1 VVEPQLHRK
10 RVVEV
15 MVVVLVQLV
24 ALQVHPTQVAVLVA
38 LAALLLQEQELLQDI
53 NLVVLV
59 LL

>member
-24 ALQVHPTQVAVLVA
+24 ALQVHPTQAAVLVA
-38 LAALLLQEQELLQDI
+38 LAAFLLMEQELLQDI

-59 LL
+59 S

>member
-10 RVVEV
+10 KVVEV

-24 ALQVHPTQVAVLVA
+24 ALQAHPTQVAVLVA
-38 LAALLLQEQELLQDI
+38 LAALLHQEQELLQDI

>member
-1 VVEPQLHRK
+1 VEPQLHRK

-24 ALQVHPTQVAVLVA
+24 ALQVHPTQAAVLVA
-38 LAALLLQEQELLQDI
+38 LAALLLMEQELLQDI

-59 LL
+59 S